1 MRRGLGPDDV
11 CVRWLETG
19 KIAPADWPRL
29 EAMLDDAER
38 ERARRCHFERDRQ
51 TYIAAHAL
59 VRATLSRFADRAPA
73 EWRFTHNGYG
83 KPEAVRLAQEPD
95 LRVNLSHT
103 RGLAAVAVTL
113 GRDIGIDVEWMERR
127 NLTRELGL
135 SIFAGPECEAVAR
148 CREEDLCDTLFA
160 FWTLKEAYIK
170 AVGKGL
176 AIPLDAFAF
185 TLDPLRID
193 FFEPLVDDPADWFFQ
208 RHRPTAEH
216 ALALAIR
223 HPGSR
228 LDVAMEQA
236 SVGDLLAAAGQ
247 PPSGPGRISRR

>member
-1 MRRGLGPDDV
+1 MMPHDPRWNASRLGPTEV
-11 CVRWLETG
+11 CVRWLETAS
-19 KIAPADWPRL
+19 IAAEDWPGL
-29 EAMLDDAER
+29 AALLDDTER
-38 ERARRCHFERDRQ
+38 ERAARFVFERDRQ

-59 VRATLSRFADRAPA
+59 VRVTLSRFVDRAPQ
-73 EWRFTHNGYG
+73 EWRFTRNGYG
-83 KPEAVRLAQEPD
+83 KPEAVLPAQEPR
-95 LRVNLSHT
+95 LRMNLSHT

-135 SIFAGPECEAVAR
+135 SIFSGPECEAVAR
-148 CREEDLCDTLFA
+148 CGEEDLDETLFA

-185 TLDPLRID
+185 TLDPLSIS
-193 FFEPLVDDPADWFFQ
+193 FFPPLDDDPGDWLFQ
-208 RHRPTAEH
+208 RHRPTGEH

-223 HPGSR
+223 HAGSPPR
-228 LDVAMEQA
+228 VAMEPV
-236 SVGDLLAAAGQ
+236 SVGDLLKAAAQ
-247 PPSGPGRISRR
+247 LP

>member
-1 MRRGLGPDDV
+1 VKQVLGPDDV

-19 KIAPADWPRL
+19 GISAADWPRL
-29 EAMLDDAER
+29 EALLDDP
-38 ERARRCHFERDRQ
+38 ERARARRFHFERDRQ

-59 VRATLSRFADRAPA
+59 VRTTLSGFVDRAPA
-73 EWRFTHNGYG
+73 DWRFIHNGYG
-83 KPEAVRLAQEPD
+83 KPEAVMQSREPA

-103 RGLAAVAVTL
+103 RGLVAVTVTL
-113 GRDIGIDVEWMERR
+113 GRDIGIDVEWMERG

-135 SIFAGPECEAVAR
+135 SIFAAPECEAVAV
-148 CREEDLCDTLFA
+148 CREEDLGDTLFA

-185 TLDPLRID
+185 TLDPLSIS
-193 FFEPLVDDPADWFFQ
+193 FFPPLDDDPAAWSFQ
-208 RHRPTAEH
+208 RHRPTPEH

-223 HPGSR
+223 HPGVG
-228 LDVAMEQA
+228 LEVAMEKA
-236 SVGDLLAAAGQ
+236 CLDDLLRAGDQ
-247 PPSGPGRISRR
+247 PP